1 MILCRESTIY
11 RYFNNPNMSF
21 SLTNFTHRSPPHTER
36 VTIQLSR
43 PPLSV
48 GDTFLIPVHHMWTV
62 LVPQLVKVKLNL
74 EGDDRESFSSSAA
87 MRWVEAQGEPHQLV
101 SSEGGALLLAILYS
115 CACTDSALDCR
126 GLCATLWESPPLRV
140 APLSVPPPRGSFPS
154 AHRRG

>member
-1 MILCRESTIY
+1 
-11 RYFNNPNMSF
+11 MSF
-21 SLTNFTHRSPPHTER
+21 SLTNFHSSLTAAHRAGNNPAFPTSSFGRRHFLDSSPCLMDCTCSSAG
-36 VTIQLSR
+36 QSQ
-43 PPLSV
+43 S
-48 GDTFLIPVHHMWTV
+48 
-62 LVPQLVKVKLNL
+62 QSL
-74 EGDDRESFSSSAA
+74 EDDDRESFSSSAA

>member
-1 MILCRESTIY
+1 
-11 RYFNNPNMSF
+11 MSF

-48 GDTFLIPVHHMWTV
+48 GDTFLIPAHGLYLFLSWS
-62 LVPQLVKVKLNL
+62 NSNSIDL

-126 GLCATLWESPPLRV
+126 GLCATLWGSPPLRV